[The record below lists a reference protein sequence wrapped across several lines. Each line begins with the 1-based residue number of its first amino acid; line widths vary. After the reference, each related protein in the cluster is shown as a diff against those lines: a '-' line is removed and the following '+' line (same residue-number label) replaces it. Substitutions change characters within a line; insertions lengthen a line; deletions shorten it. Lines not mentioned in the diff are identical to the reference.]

1 MFFFFSNYFQ
11 YLDFKNWNKKLS
23 QVMQLQRKIYGDQL
37 KMCYFCDCVKPQKKQ
52 LSDITAEDRL
62 AQWLPRGFS
71 AGPNETG
78 ISEPGRSEEE
88 ELTWCRA
95 EGLVHEYQHIL
106 VLLHTAQGNGSQCNS
121 EKEGRSTRL
130 LPNPATPEVT
140 AVWPVL

>member
-1 MFFFFSNYFQ
+1 
-11 YLDFKNWNKKLS
+11 
-23 QVMQLQRKIYGDQL
+23 MQLQRKIYGDQL
-37 KMCYFCDCVKPQKKQ
+37 KMCYFCECVKPQKKQ

-88 ELTWCRA
+88 ELMWCRA

-106 VLLHTAQGNGSQCNS
+106 ALLHTAQGNGSQCNS